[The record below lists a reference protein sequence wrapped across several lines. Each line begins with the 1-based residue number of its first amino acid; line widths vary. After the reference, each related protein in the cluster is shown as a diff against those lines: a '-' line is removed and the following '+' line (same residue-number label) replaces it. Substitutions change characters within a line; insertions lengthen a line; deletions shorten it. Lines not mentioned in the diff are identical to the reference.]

1 MKYQFSSR
9 NLHEEP
15 ERYHF
20 SKTGDGSFIASFLEG
35 RFLRIDQLL
44 ASLKSVPVPS
54 ELVEANSLPA
64 LYSSDCSLKQ
74 YPILEDYNLEN
85 LLDNQKCKQEIDG
98 FWNTK
103 ATLNRLLLNQL
114 KEDITTEEEIII
126 EKLARKFEISRRIFL
141 YYSTDFRK
149 KESTCDDFAVYGL
162 LAINL
167 LVRFKKNNNL
177 MLLNAA
183 LKINDMLVSLEV
195 PKRFEHLALYIA
207 SSVIETSLVLSL
219 CQSQGL
225 HLK

>member
-9 NLHEEP
+9 NLHVEP

-20 SKTGDGSFIASFLEG
+20 SKTGDGSFISSFLEG

-85 LLDNQKCKQEIDG
+85 WLDNQKCKQGKDG

-114 KEDITTEEEIII
+114 KKDITTEEEIIL
-126 EKLARKFEISRRIFL
+126 EKLARKFEISRHIYL

-207 SSVIETSLVLSL
+207 SSAIETSLVLSL

>member
-9 NLHEEP
+9 NLHVEP

-20 SKTGDGSFIASFLEG
+20 CKTGDGSFISSFLEG

-85 LLDNQKCKQEIDG
+85 WLDNQKCKQGKDG

-114 KEDITTEEEIII
+114 KEDITTEEEIIL
-126 EKLARKFEISRRIFL
+126 EKLARKFEISRHVYL

-195 PKRFEHLALYIA
+195 PKRFEHLALHIA
-207 SSVIETSLVLSL
+207 SSAIETSLVLSL

>member
-20 SKTGDGSFIASFLEG
+20 SKTGDGSFISSFLEG

-195 PKRFEHLALYIA
+195 PKRFEHLALHIA

>member
-9 NLHEEP
+9 NLHVEP
-15 ERYHF
+15 ERYYF
-20 SKTGDGSFIASFLEG
+20 SKTGDGSFISSFLEG

-85 LLDNQKCKQEIDG
+85 WLDNQKCKQGKDG

-114 KEDITTEEEIII
+114 KEDITTEEEIIL
-126 EKLARKFEISRRIFL
+126 EKLARKFEISRHIYL

-195 PKRFEHLALYIA
+195 PKRFEHFALYIA
-207 SSVIETSLVLSL
+207 SSAIETSLVLSL

>member
-9 NLHEEP
+9 NLHVEP

-20 SKTGDGSFIASFLEG
+20 SKTGDGSFISSFLEG

-54 ELVEANSLPA
+54 ELVEADSLPA

-85 LLDNQKCKQEIDG
+85 WLDNQKCKKGKDG

-114 KEDITTEEEIII
+114 KEDITTEEEIIL
-126 EKLARKFEISRRIFL
+126 ERLARKFEISRHIYL

-207 SSVIETSLVLSL
+207 SSAIETSLVLSL

>member
-1 MKYQFSSR
+1 MKYQFCSR

-20 SKTGDGSFIASFLEG
+20 SQTGDDSFIASFLEG
-35 RFLRIDQLL
+35 RYLRIDQLL
-44 ASLKSVPVPS
+44 TSLKSVSAPS
-54 ELVEANSLPA
+54 KLVEANSLPA
-64 LYSSDCSLKQ
+64 LFSSDCSLKQ
-74 YPILEDYNLEN
+74 YPIMENYNLKN
-85 LLDNQKCKQEIDG
+85 WLDNQKCKQEMDG

-114 KEDITTEEEIII
+114 KENITTEEEIII
-126 EKLARKFEISRRIFL
+126 EKLARKFEISRLIYL

-183 LKINDMLVSLEV
+183 LKINDVLVSIEV
-195 PKRFEHLALYIA
+195 PKCFEHLALFIA
-207 SSVIETSLVLSL
+207 SSALETSLVLSL

>member
-1 MKYQFSSR
+1 LKYQFSSR
-9 NLHEEP
+9 NLHVEP

-20 SKTGDGSFIASFLEG
+20 SKTGDGSFISSFLEG

-85 LLDNQKCKQEIDG
+85 WLDNQKCKQEMDG

-114 KEDITTEEEIII
+114 KEDITTEEEIIL
-126 EKLARKFEISRRIFL
+126 EKLARKFEISRRIYL
-141 YYSTDFRK
+141 CYSTDFRK
-149 KESTCDDFAVYGL
+149 KKSTCDDFAVYGL

-195 PKRFEHLALYIA
+195 PKCFEHLALYIA
-207 SSVIETSLVLSL
+207 SSAIETSLVLSL
-219 CQSQGL
+219 CKSQGL

>member
-9 NLHEEP
+9 NLHVEP

-20 SKTGDGSFIASFLEG
+20 SKTGDGSFISSFLEG

-74 YPILEDYNLEN
+74 YSILEDYNLEN
-85 LLDNQKCKQEIDG
+85 WLDDQKCKQEMDG

-103 ATLNRLLLNQL
+103 ATLNRLLLHQL
-114 KEDITTEEEIII
+114 KEDIATEEEILL
-126 EKLARKFEISRRIFL
+126 EKLARKFEISRRIYL

-149 KESTCDDFAVYGL
+149 KESTCDDVAVYGL

-195 PKRFEHLALYIA
+195 PKCFEHLALYIA
-207 SSVIETSLVLSL
+207 SSALETSLVLSL

>member
-9 NLHEEP
+9 NLHLEP
-15 ERYHF
+15 ERYNF
-20 SKTGDGSFIASFLEG
+20 SKTGDDNFIASFLDG
-35 RFLRIDQLL
+35 RYLRIDQLL
-44 ASLKSVPVPS
+44 ACLKSVSVPS

-64 LYSSDCSLKQ
+64 LYSSDRSLKK
-74 YPILEDYNLEN
+74 YSFMEDYNLEN
-85 LLDNQKCKQEIDG
+85 WLDNQKCKQEMDG

-114 KEDITTEEEIII
+114 KEDITTEEEIIL
-126 EKLARKFEISRRIFL
+126 EKLARKFEISRRIYL
-141 YYSTDFRK
+141 CYNTDFRK
-149 KESTCDDFAVYGL
+149 KESTCDNFAVYGL

-195 PKRFEHLALYIA
+195 PKCFEHLALYIA
-207 SSVIETSLVLSL
+207 SSAIETSLILSL

>member
-1 MKYQFSSR
+1 MKYQICSR

-15 ERYHF
+15 EKYHF

-35 RFLRIDQLL
+35 RYLRIDQLL

-64 LYSSDCSLKQ
+64 LYFSDYSLKQ
-74 YPILEDYNLEN
+74 FPILEDYKLEN
-85 LLDNQKCKQEIDG
+85 WFEDQKCKQERDG

-103 ATLNRLLLNQL
+103 VILNRILLNQL
-114 KEDITTEEEIII
+114 KVDITTEEEILL
-126 EKLARKFEISRRIFL
+126 EKLARKFEISRRIYL

-149 KESTCDDFAVYGL
+149 KESSCDDFAVYGL
-162 LAINL
+162 LAIHL

-183 LKINDMLVSLEV
+183 LKINDLLVSLEV
-195 PKRFEHLALYIA
+195 PKCFEHLALFIA
-207 SSVIETSLVLSL
+207 SSALEASLVLSL
-219 CQSQGL
+219 CQSQDL

>member
-9 NLHEEP
+9 NLHVEP

-20 SKTGDGSFIASFLEG
+20 SKTGDGSFISSFLEG

-64 LYSSDCSLKQ
+64 LYSSDCTLKQ

-85 LLDNQKCKQEIDG
+85 CLDNQKCKQWKDG
-98 FWNTK
+98 SWNTK

-114 KEDITTEEEIII
+114 KEDITTEEEIIL
-126 EKLARKFEISRRIFL
+126 EKLARKFEISRRIHL

-183 LKINDMLVSLEV
+183 LKIKNKLVSLEV
-195 PKRFEHLALYIA
+195 PKCFELLALYIA
-207 SSVIETSLVLSL
+207 SSAIETSLVLSL

>member
-9 NLHEEP
+9 NLHVEP

-20 SKTGDGSFIASFLEG
+20 SKTGDGSFISSFLEG

-54 ELVEANSLPA
+54 ELVEADSLPA

-85 LLDNQKCKQEIDG
+85 WLDNQKCKKGKDG

-114 KEDITTEEEIII
+114 KEDITTEEEIIL
-126 EKLARKFEISRRIFL
+126 EKLARKFEISRHIYL

-207 SSVIETSLVLSL
+207 SSAIETSLVLSL

>member
-1 MKYQFSSR
+1 LKYQFSSR
-9 NLHEEP
+9 NLHVEP

-20 SKTGDGSFIASFLEG
+20 SKTGDGSFISSFLEG

-54 ELVEANSLPA
+54 ELVEADSLPA

-85 LLDNQKCKQEIDG
+85 WLDNQKCKKGKDG

-114 KEDITTEEEIII
+114 KEDITTEEEIIL
-126 EKLARKFEISRRIFL
+126 EKLARKFEISRRIYL

-207 SSVIETSLVLSL
+207 SSAIETSLVLSL

>member
-1 MKYQFSSR
+1 LKYQFSSR
-9 NLHEEP
+9 NLHLEP

-20 SKTGDGSFIASFLEG
+20 SKTGDSSFISSFLEG

-54 ELVEANSLPA
+54 KLVEANSLPA
-64 LYSSDCSLKQ
+64 LFSSDCSLKQ

-85 LLDNQKCKQEIDG
+85 WLDNQKCKQGKDG
-98 FWNTK
+98 SWNTK

-114 KEDITTEEEIII
+114 KEDITTEEEIIL
-126 EKLARKFEISRRIFL
+126 EKLARKFEISRHIYL

-207 SSVIETSLVLSL
+207 SSAIETSLVLSL

>member
-1 MKYQFSSR
+1 M
-9 NLHEEP
+9 
-15 ERYHF
+15 
-20 SKTGDGSFIASFLEG
+20 EG

-85 LLDNQKCKQEIDG
+85 WLDNQKCKQEIDG

-114 KEDITTEEEIII
+114 KEDITTEEEIIL
-126 EKLARKFEISRRIFL
+126 EKLARKFDISRRIYL

-207 SSVIETSLVLSL
+207 SSAIETSLVLSL

>member
-9 NLHEEP
+9 NLHVEP
-15 ERYHF
+15 ERYNF
-20 SKTGDGSFIASFLEG
+20 SKTGDGSFISSFLEE

-64 LYSSDCSLKQ
+64 LYSSDCTLKQ

-85 LLDNQKCKQEIDG
+85 WLDNQKCKQEIDG

-114 KEDITTEEEIII
+114 KEDITTEEEIIL
-126 EKLARKFEISRRIFL
+126 EKLARKFEISRRIHL

-149 KESTCDDFAVYGL
+149 KESTCNDFAVYGL

-207 SSVIETSLVLSL
+207 SSAIETSLVLSL

>member
-9 NLHEEP
+9 NLHVEP

-20 SKTGDGSFIASFLEG
+20 SKTGDGSFISSFLEG

-54 ELVEANSLPA
+54 ELVEADSLPA

-85 LLDNQKCKQEIDG
+85 WLDNQKCKKGKDG

-114 KEDITTEEEIII
+114 KEDITTEEEIIL
-126 EKLARKFEISRRIFL
+126 EKLARKFEISRRIYL

-207 SSVIETSLVLSL
+207 SSAIETSLVLSL

>member
-9 NLHEEP
+9 NLHVEP
-15 ERYHF
+15 ERYHI
-20 SKTGDGSFIASFLEG
+20 SKTEDGSFISSFLEG

-54 ELVEANSLPA
+54 ELVEADSLPA

-85 LLDNQKCKQEIDG
+85 WLDNQKCKKGKDG

-114 KEDITTEEEIII
+114 KEDITTEEEIIL
-126 EKLARKFEISRRIFL
+126 EKLARKFEISRHIYL

-207 SSVIETSLVLSL
+207 SSAIETSLVLSL

>member
-1 MKYQFSSR
+1 
-9 NLHEEP
+9 
-15 ERYHF
+15 
-20 SKTGDGSFIASFLEG
+20 
-35 RFLRIDQLL
+35 
-44 ASLKSVPVPS
+44 
-54 ELVEANSLPA
+54 
-64 LYSSDCSLKQ
+64 
-74 YPILEDYNLEN
+74 LEDYNLEN
-85 LLDNQKCKQEIDG
+85 WLDNQKCKQGKDG

-114 KEDITTEEEIII
+114 KEDITTEEEIIL
-126 EKLARKFEISRRIFL
+126 EKLARKFEISRRIYL

-195 PKRFEHLALYIA
+195 PKRFEHFALYIA
-207 SSVIETSLVLSL
+207 SSAIETSLVLSL

>member
-1 MKYQFSSR
+1 MKYQFCSR

-20 SKTGDGSFIASFLEG
+20 SKTGDDSFITSFLEG
-35 RFLRIDQLL
+35 RYLRIDQLL

-207 SSVIETSLVLSL
+207 SSAIETSLVLSL